1 MKLAI
6 DGGSPV
12 REQFLSYGQQWIDEE
27 DIQAVVETLR
37 SPFITQGPKIQQ
49 FEEAIANYVGA
60 KYAVAFANG
69 TAALHAACY
78 AAGVSQGDEV
88 ITTPI
93 TFVASANCVLYV
105 GGTPVFV
112 DIDEKTYNIDPSL
125 IEKAITP
132 RTKAIIAVDF
142 TGQPADLDPIQE
154 IAKKHHLVL
163 IEDAAHSLGACY
175 KGQKI
180 GSLADMTMFSFHPV
194 KHITTGE
201 GGIIVTDNEEYYRK
215 LKLFRTHGI
224 TTEDLSKNEGPWYYE
239 MVDLGYNYRMTDLQ
253 AALGISQ
260 LTKLDKF
267 VQKRREIA
275 SIYNEAFSNI
285 QGIRIPYQLSYV
297 DSSWHLYVLQLQL
310 EEFRVGRREIFE
322 ALRAENIGV
331 HVHYIPVYLQPY
343 YQKLG
348 YKRGICPVAEQ
359 WYEAALTIPLFP
371 KMTRADIDSVVD
383 AVKKVLSFYLK

>member
-6 DGGSPV
+6 HGGTPV
-12 REQFLSYGQQWIDEE
+12 RESFLSYGQQWIDQE

-37 SPFITQGPKIQQ
+37 SPLITQGPKIQQ
-49 FEEAIANYVGA
+49 FEEAVARYVGA

-69 TAALHAACY
+69 TAALHAACH
-78 AAGVSQGDEV
+78 AAGISQGDEV

-93 TFVASANCVLYV
+93 TFAASANCVRYV
-105 GGTPVFV
+105 GGKPVFV
-112 DIDEKTYNIDPSL
+112 DIDENTYNIDPSL

-142 TGQPADLDPIQE
+142 AGQPADLDPIRE
-154 IAKKHHLVL
+154 IAKKYGLVF

-175 KGQKI
+175 KGKKV

-194 KHITTGE
+194 KTITTGE
-201 GGIIVTDNEEYYRK
+201 GGMIVTDDEEYYHK

-224 TTEDLSKNEGPWYYE
+224 TTVGKNEGPWYYE

-253 AALGISQ
+253 AALGLSQ
-260 LTKLDKF
+260 LAKLDAF

-275 SIYNEAFSNI
+275 AIYHEVFSRI
-285 QGIRIPYQLSYV
+285 PGVRIPYQLPYV
-297 DSSWHLYVLQLQL
+297 DSGWHLYVLQLQV
-310 EEFRVGRREIFE
+310 EHFRVGRKEIFE

-331 HVHYIPVYLQPY
+331 HVHYIPVYFHPY
-343 YQKLG
+343 YQRLG
-348 YKRGICPVAEQ
+348 YKKGICPVAEK
-359 WYEAALTIPLFP
+359 WYEGALTIPIFP
-371 KMTRADIDSVVD
+371 KMSEYDIRTVIEGVN
-383 AVKKVLSFYLK
+383 KVLSFYRK